1 MACYLQEICP
11 PRVAVAP
18 GDQKLK
24 MNIVSN
30 EANKLD
36 FRLLENVIPAHT
48 LVIYNLLMNTN
59 EEREGKKMHEFNLN
73 LHRDFM
79 ANE

>member
-1 MACYLQEICP
+1 MI
-11 PRVAVAP
+11 
-18 GDQKLK
+18 DQKLK

-36 FRLLENVIPAHT
+36 FRLLENIIPAHT

-59 EEREGKKMHEFNLN
+59 E
-73 LHRDFM
+73 
-79 ANE
+79 